1 MVKWDD
7 IEKTITEHRDA
18 FEADMPDSM
27 QEDLFFQ
34 RLDSLHRK
42 QVVRKRWQVAGFA
55 ASIAAFMVM
64 SIAILWTYYYL
75 NYRQDAPFTY
85 NQHTTEFNEA
95 RDYLASQIESGIE
108 QIKHLPFNEPQQ
120 VDSIMV
126 ELSEMDENYE
136 QLNNELSLNPDDERV
151 MNAIINVY
159 MVKMDAINQI
169 VRSFSMSH
177 NNKTQHNEN
186 NI

>member
-18 FEADMPDSM
+18 FEADMPDSN

-34 RLDSLHRK
+34 KLDSLHRT
-42 QVVRKRWQVAGFA
+42 QVVRKRWQITGYA
-55 ASIAAFMVM
+55 ASLAAFLVM
-64 SIAILWTYYYL
+64 SVAILWVHYNL
-75 NYRQDAPFTY
+75 NYRQDAPFTN
-85 NQHTTEFNEA
+85 NQPVTEFNEA
-95 RDYLASQIESGIE
+95 RDYLASQIDNGIE
-108 QIKHLPFNEPQQ
+108 QIKRLPFNEPQQ

-169 VRSFSMSH
+169 VSSFSMSH

>member
-1 MVKWDD
+1 MVQWND
-7 IEKTITEHRDA
+7 IEKTISEHRDA
-18 FEADMPDSM
+18 FEADMPGSR

-42 QVVRKRWQVAGFA
+42 QVVRKRWQIVGYA
-55 ASIAAFMVM
+55 ASLAAFVVM
-64 SIAILWTYYYL
+64 SVAILWTYYYL
-75 NYRQDAPFTY
+75 NYKQNAPFTY
-85 NQHTTEFNEA
+85 NQHATEFNEA
-95 RDYLASQIESGIE
+95 RDYLASQIDNGIE
-108 QIKHLPFNEPQQ
+108 QIKRLPFSEPQQ

-126 ELSEMDENYE
+126 EFSEMDENCE
-136 QLNNELSLNPDDERV
+136 QLNNELASNPNDERV

-169 VRSFSMSH
+169 VRSFSISH
-177 NNKTQHNEN
+177 NSNIQQNEN